1 MNAIRPSDSLTTPS
15 VQRTDAVAP
24 GHASVRDAQQE
35 SSAPVPSQAD
45 QVNISSEAR
54 ARAAQSR
61 PAEAISPEI
70 ETARVALRAEA
81 LSDARL
87 HELRE
92 RVRTGH
98 YNQPEAIDRIAG
110 AVLKD
115 VDTSPR

>member
-1 MNAIRPSDSLTTPS
+1 MNAIRPSDSLTTPP
-15 VQRTDAVAP
+15 VPRADAVAP
-24 GHASVRDAQQE
+24 GHASVRDAQPE
-35 SSAPVPSQAD
+35 STPSTSPSD
-45 QVNISSEAR
+45 QVDISSEAR

-61 PAEAISPEI
+61 PAEATSPEI

>member
-1 MNAIRPSDSLTTPS
+1 MNAIRPSDPLSTPS

-24 GHASVRDAQQE
+24 GHASVRDAQQD
-35 SSAPVPSQAD
+35 SAPTAPATDKVD
-45 QVNISSEAR
+45 ISSEAR
-54 ARAAQSR
+54 ARAAESR
-61 PAEAISPEI
+61 LTETTSPEI
-70 ETARVALRAEA
+70 ETARMALRVES

>member
-1 MNAIRPSDSLTTPS
+1 MNAIRPSDSLSTAPI
-15 VQRTDAVAP
+15 QRADAVAP
-24 GHASVRDAQQE
+24 GNASVRDAQPE
-35 SSAPVPSQAD
+35 STPAAPPAD
-45 QVNISSEAR
+45 QVNISPEAR
-54 ARAAQSR
+54 DRAAQSR
-61 PAEAISPEI
+61 PSEGTSPEI
-70 ETARVALRAEA
+70 ETARIALRAEA
-81 LSDARL
+81 LTDARL

>member
-1 MNAIRPSDSLTTPS
+1 MNAIRPSDSLTTPPVS
-15 VQRTDAVAP
+15 RTDAVAP
-24 GHASVRDAQQE
+24 GNASVRDAQQE
-35 SSAPVPSQAD
+35 SVPSAPTTDKVD
-45 QVNISSEAR
+45 ISPEAR
-54 ARAAQSR
+54 TRAAESR
-61 PAEAISPEI
+61 PTEGASPEI
-70 ETARVALRAEA
+70 ETARVALRAET

>member
-1 MNAIRPSDSLTTPS
+1 MNAIRPSDSLSTPL
-15 VQRTDAVAP
+15 VPRTNAVAP
-24 GHASVRDAQQE
+24 GHASVHDAQQE
-35 SSAPVPSQAD
+35 SAASAPATD
-45 QVNISSEAR
+45 QVDISPEAR
-54 ARAAQSR
+54 SRAAESR
-61 PAEAISPEI
+61 PAKAVSPEI